1 MHDDLTPHRDNHEA
15 AMARADL
22 YKLANY
28 SMKLFKMIQEG
39 QELEGWVQAKVTKAA
54 DYIAS
59 VYHFMEY
66 EMKTSEYGEN
76 LNNSDGYS
84 ESVRRVFQQR
94 LTEAKAKAQA
104 IKKKA
109 TKDEK
114 VEEGFPTVADAK
126 KDHEEREKSKG
137 TGKFDKKKVSTG
149 TVYTRRADKDIESD
163 DDEDTPK
170 KSKKVKEGVK
180 PDFLDMDKDRN
191 KKEPMK
197 KAVADKKKNPFA
209 KKVKEDTR
217 LAMRRGPGADM
228 IRYDKDSPAPGAKQ
242 HRDDTAKAAKAFRSA
257 GGKMDDGDEVG
268 RNAMGSPSRNDKGNA
283 ALGDKQ
289 LSRYDRERS
298 VKETGTGTAP
308 APMSV
313 LDKAKALGSAVAPGL
328 KKAAMTY
335 GAMKALG
342 VKEAT
347 VVPPR
352 GQAAQPLPSG
362 IPATATT
369 TVPGMKATGADLKKA
384 NSSAALGEGKC
395 NHTAKGKK
403 CPVHGLKE
411 CGSMYE
417 TKNKI
422 K

>member
-76 LNNSDGYS
+76 LNNSDVYS

-109 TKDEK
+109 MKDEK

-126 KDHEEREKSKG
+126 ARHEKEKG
-137 TGKFDKKKVSTG
+137 TGKFEKKKVSTG
-149 TVYTRRADKDIESD
+149 TVYTRKADKDIESD

-170 KSKKVKEGVK
+170 KSKKVKEGAK
-180 PDFLDMDKDRN
+180 PDFLDIDKDGN

-209 KKVKEDTR
+209 KKVEEDTR
-217 LAMRRGPGADM
+217 LAMRSGPGAQM
-228 IRYDKDSPAPGAKQ
+228 KRYEKDSPDPGAKQ

-289 LSRYDRERS
+289 LTRYDRERYA
-298 VKETGTGTAP
+298 KEGIADMAGTAVGTVEKGISNLKKKATDAAAEFSAARSAASGARPAGQAGQLAPGATQPPKMGSPGSKVEPQP
-308 APMSV
+308 APRKMGPPKSRPSMSTPV
-313 LDKAKALGSAVAPGL
+313 RETSKSSAVSVMRKTAA
-328 KKAAMTY
+328 KK
-335 GAMKALG
+335 
-342 VKEAT
+342 
-347 VVPPR
+347 
-352 GQAAQPLPSG
+352 
-362 IPATATT
+362 
-369 TVPGMKATGADLKKA
+369 
-384 NSSAALGEGKC
+384 
-395 NHTAKGKK
+395 
-403 CPVHGLKE
+403 
-411 CGSMYE
+411 
-417 TKNKI
+417 
-422 K
+422 

>member
-1 MHDDLTPHRDNHEA
+1 
-15 AMARADL
+15 
-22 YKLANY
+22 
-28 SMKLFKMIQEG
+28 
-39 QELEGWVQAKVTKAA
+39 
-54 DYIAS
+54 
-59 VYHFMEY
+59 
-66 EMKTSEYGEN
+66 
-76 LNNSDGYS
+76 
-84 ESVRRVFQQR
+84 
-94 LTEAKAKAQA
+94 
-104 IKKKA
+104 
-109 TKDEK
+109 
-114 VEEGFPTVADAK
+114 
-126 KDHEEREKSKG
+126 
-137 TGKFDKKKVSTG
+137 
-149 TVYTRRADKDIESD
+149 
-163 DDEDTPK
+163 
-170 KSKKVKEGVK
+170 
-180 PDFLDMDKDRN
+180 
-191 KKEPMK
+191 
-197 KAVADKKKNPFA
+197 
-209 KKVKEDTR
+209 
-217 LAMRRGPGADM
+217 M